1 MCTAIGA
8 TPRVNHSVRAL
19 NEGSAEPDFS
29 AGPQWA
35 IFDAKAL
42 ERENITLTPG
52 ICDPELFFEADT
64 LEALAAKIN
73 TSPWQKWKMDGKVLA
88 ESVARYNTFVK
99 AGKDEDFDKPAPQYA
114 IETGP
119 FYAAWATFAVHD
131 SYAGLR
137 IDKDCRVVD
146 LSGKPIA
153 GLWCGGESA
162 GGSSQHG
169 LGRCITQGY
178 IIGQRVAALK

>member
-1 MCTAIGA
+1 
-8 TPRVNHSVRAL
+8 
-19 NEGSAEPDFS
+19 
-29 AGPQWA
+29 
-35 IFDAKAL
+35 
-42 ERENITLTPG
+42 
-52 ICDPELFFEADT
+52 
-64 LEALAAKIN
+64 
-73 TSPWQKWKMDGKVLA
+73 MDGKVLA

-153 GLWCGGESA
+153 GLWCGGARPRALHHAGIHHRSA
-162 GGSSQHG
+162 CGSLEIS
-169 LGRCITQGY
+169 LNPRC
-178 IIGQRVAALK
+178 V